1 MSDVEDLEKCGV
13 LIFISSDKSEMG
25 QRMKVIADSGIFG
38 KSRYEHSLMLWE
50 PEEGISLYLFRQ
62 PIDDFSSLSAI
73 SYQIDTMYKIVSQSP
88 KTYFVLSFELG
99 EWQKNRTRLLNL
111 NFFNMT
117 IKKTIR

>member
-111 NFFNMT
+111 NFFNMA

>member
-13 LIFISSDKSEMG
+13 LIFISSDKREMG
-25 QRMKVIADSGIFG
+25 QRMKFIADSGIFG

-50 PEEGISLYLFRQ
+50 PEEGLSLYLFRQ
-62 PIDDFSSLSAI
+62 PIDDLSSLTAI
-73 SYQIDTMYKIVSQSP
+73 SYQIDTMYKKVSQSP
-88 KTYFVLSFELG
+88 KTYFVLSFELE

-111 NFFNMT
+111 NFFNMA